1 MKKKFTNKNKLMF
14 LFIGVAVLLAIVAAV
29 VFFATR
35 VTNDSYANCAVG
47 DVDGNGYINSSDAV
61 LVERYL
67 KGEEDLFDTQIKNGD
82 VNLDGNLDK
91 LDVEIIQKYATGQVK
106 KLPVTD
112 ESTPTQIHNDS
123 VVYGESEKAKSS
135 VQVENSWSN
144 GDGTY
149 SYQLKVN
156 VENINDSRL
165 RNWETRISLSEDIRI
180 LKSWDCECESD
191 GETVII
197 TGETISAGEKM
208 NCGVIVK
215 ASKEMKIESI
225 TTEN

>member
-1 MKKKFTNKNKLMF
+1 MKKNFTNKNKLMF
-14 LFIGVAVLLAIVAAV
+14 LFIGVAVLMAIVAAV

-123 VVYGESEKAKSS
+123 IVYGKSEKAKSS

-156 VENINDSRL
+156 VENINNSRL
-165 RNWETRISLSEDIRI
+165 RNWETRISFSENIRI

-197 TGETISAGEKM
+197 TGETIYAGEKM

>member
-1 MKKKFTNKNKLMF
+1 MKKNFTNKNKLMF
-14 LFIGVAVLLAIVAAV
+14 LFIGVAVLMAIVAAV

-123 VVYGESEKAKSS
+123 IVYGKSEKAKSS

-165 RNWETRISLSEDIRI
+165 RNWETRISFSENIRI

-197 TGETISAGEKM
+197 TGETIYAGEKM

>member
-1 MKKKFTNKNKLMF
+1 MKKKLTDKNKLVF
-14 LFIGVAVLLAIVAAV
+14 LFIGIAVVLAIVAVV

-47 DVDGNGYINSSDAV
+47 DVDGNGFINSSDAV

-67 KGEEDLFDTQIKNGD
+67 KGEEDLFDTQVKNGD
-82 VNLDGNLDK
+82 VNLDGKLDK
-91 LDVEIIQKYATGQVK
+91 TDMEIIQKYATGQVK
-106 KLPVTD
+106 KLPVAD
-112 ESTPTQIHNDS
+112 ESVPTQIYNDS
-123 VVYGESEKAKSS
+123 TVYGESEKTKSA
-135 VQVENSWSN
+135 VQIENSWSN
-144 GDGTY
+144 SDGSY
-149 SYQLKVN
+149 SYQLKVS
-156 VENINDSRL
+156 VENIDDSRL
-165 RNWETRISLSEDIRI
+165 RNWETKITLSEDVQI
-180 LKSWDCECESD
+180 LKSWDCECEAD

-197 TGETISAGEKM
+197 TGDTISAGDKM